1 MTGVGTIVDIRA
13 LRSEGLYKNNVAALL
28 GIDRKTVAKYWDG
41 PATNPEAPRYKRRKR
56 KIDPYMDYITARLEQ
71 WPLLSAER
79 LYQEIVAM
87 GYDGSRRSVRRAV
100 AEVRPKKKREYK
112 PFETL
117 PGEQAQVDW
126 GEVDPN
132 V

>member
-1 MTGVGTIVDIRA
+1 A
-13 LRSEGLYKNNVAALL
+13 LPIS
-28 GIDRKTVAKYWDG
+28 
-41 PATNPEAPRYKRRKR
+41 RYKRRKR

-126 GEVDPN
+126 GHMGRILVDGVKLPRFGGQYRTRLQG
-132 V
+132 VDWIFGLS